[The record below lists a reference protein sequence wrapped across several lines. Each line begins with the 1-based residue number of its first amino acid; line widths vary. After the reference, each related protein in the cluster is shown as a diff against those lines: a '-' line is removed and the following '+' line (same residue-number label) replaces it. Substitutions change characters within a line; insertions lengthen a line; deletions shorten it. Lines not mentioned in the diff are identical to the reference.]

1 MLVCFLRRFLPNPDA
16 THELSYYIADV
27 ASRDIVSS
35 FYHYFWLARNCL
47 PTAVAFLHLH
57 TYFALLFLFTC
68 SVFTISTDTIW
79 PFVPSVTCC
88 PTHSP
93 SAQTSL
99 IFTLVLVAG
108 TEVDWAWSG
117 CHKLD
122 GTKGWKVKAA
132 TWGGVLTPLLTFR
145 RHPSSVTPPPP
156 FSPLFFLSSVS
167 PCPLSRIPQAVGKQ
181 LVPGAKEPNNKR
193 LVFSSPPNLDDF
205 NMSWIS
211 ISIIGL
217 CDLCC
222 FPRVFLCR
230 SVSLIVTH

>member
-1 MLVCFLRRFLPNPDA
+1 MLVCFFKKIF
-16 THELSYYIADV
+16 TKSWCHTW
-27 ASRDIVSS
+27 VSS
-35 FYHYFWLARNCL
+35 FYHYFWLARSCL

-57 TYFALLFLFTC
+57 TNFALLFLFTC

-93 SAQTSL
+93 SPQTSL

-132 TWGGVLTPLLTFR
+132 TWGGILGFDTSINLQDTSILSHAPTSSLSPVLPQLRLTL
-145 RHPSSVTPPPP
+145 
-156 FSPLFFLSSVS
+156 SPVS
-167 PCPLSRIPQAVGKQ
+167 YSPGSGKTTCPWSKR
-181 LVPGAKEPNNKR
+181 AK
-193 LVFSSPPNLDDF
+193 
-205 NMSWIS
+205 
-211 ISIIGL
+211 
-217 CDLCC
+217 
-222 FPRVFLCR
+222 
-230 SVSLIVTH
+230 

>member
-1 MLVCFLRRFLPNPDA
+1 M
-16 THELSYYIADV
+16 
-27 ASRDIVSS
+27 
-35 FYHYFWLARNCL
+35 
-47 PTAVAFLHLH
+47 
-57 TYFALLFLFTC
+57 
-68 SVFTISTDTIW
+68 
-79 PFVPSVTCC
+79 
-88 PTHSP
+88 
-93 SAQTSL
+93 
-99 IFTLVLVAG
+99 AG

-132 TWGGVLTPLLTFR
+132 TWGGVLGFDTSINLQETSILSHAPTSSLPPVLPQLRLTL
-145 RHPSSVTPPPP
+145 PP
-156 FSPLFFLSSVS
+156 
-167 PCPLSRIPQAVGKQ
+167 SRIPQAAGKQ

-217 CDLCC
+217 CDLYC
-222 FPRVFLCR
+222 FPRVFLCL